1 MSAVLRFDAVTLNR
15 GGRRLFEGLD
25 LQLEPGGALEV
36 GGPNG
41 SGKSSLLRLAA
52 GLLRAQAGGVE
63 AARVALADDM
73 HALDRELT
81 LAVALVFWA
90 GRGAESAMDAM
101 GLGALGEVPVRILS
115 SGQLRRAGL
124 ARVIASGAP
133 LWLLD
138 EPLNA
143 LDGDGVERLA
153 AAIASHRAAGGAVL
167 AASHVPL
174 PGAWQRLELGQ

>member
-1 MSAVLRFDAVTLNR
+1 MSALLRFDAVRLAR
-15 GGRRLFEGLD
+15 GGRQLFEGLN
-25 LQLEPGGALEV
+25 LSLEPGGALQV

-52 GLLRAQAGGVE
+52 GLLSAQEGRIE
-63 AARVALADDM
+63 AAPVALADDH
-73 HALDRELT
+73 HALDRELP
-81 LAVALVFWA
+81 LAAALEFWA
-90 GRGAESAMDAM
+90 ERGAESAIKTM
-101 GLGALGEVPVRILS
+101 GLGALCQVPVRILS
-115 SGQLRRAGL
+115 SGQLKRAGL
-124 ARVIASGAP
+124 ARVISSGAR

-153 AAIASHRAAGGAVL
+153 GAIAAHRASGGGVV

-174 PGAWQRLELGQ
+174 PGKWRKLELGQ